1 MSIAFAALSATPMYV
16 PLVSSGR
23 MASLKARIGAVL
35 SPEELLRRC
44 QAGDRDAF
52 AELFRRHRADVARIV
67 HRMADR
73 GADIDDLVQ
82 EVFVQ
87 VHKSLATFRAES
99 RFSTWLYRVAVNVV
113 LMHRRAKRS
122 RPVTLLI
129 PREATLLDDASP
141 PDEQVARRRRIEA
154 LYRLLDRLSEKKRAV
169 YVLHEIEG
177 LPPNE
182 IAKILGAPVLT
193 VRTRLFYA
201 RRELAALL
209 HEEPALRS
217 LATAFD
223 PATEPDEDSSTHH
236 PHKEPA

>member
-1 MSIAFAALSATPMYV
+1 MSFHAAAWPATPMYV
-16 PLVSSGR
+16 PLGWSGR
-23 MASLKARIGAVL
+23 DASRKATLRAVL
-35 SPEELLRRC
+35 SPEELLTRC
-44 QAGDRDAF
+44 QGGDRDAF

-73 GADIDDLVQ
+73 GADIEDLVQ

-87 VHKSLATFRAES
+87 VHKSVSTFRAES
-99 RFSTWLYRVAVNVV
+99 RFSTWLYRVTVNVV

-122 RPVTLLI
+122 RPITLLV
-129 PREATLLDDASP
+129 PREGTLLDEASP

-182 IAKILGAPVLT
+182 IAKVLGTPVLT

-201 RRELAALL
+201 RRELISML
-209 HEEPALRS
+209 HDEPALRTLS
-217 LATAFD
+217 TALD
-223 PATEPDEDSSTHH
+223 TMKEPDEDSSTHH
-236 PHKEPA
+236 HHKEPA

>member
-1 MSIAFAALSATPMYV
+1 MSHPAAAWSAPLMYV
-16 PLVSSGR
+16 PVGSSGR
-23 MASLKARIGAVL
+23 SASRKAILRAVL
-35 SPEELLRRC
+35 SPEELLTRC
-44 QAGDRDAF
+44 QDGDRDAF

-87 VHKSLATFRAES
+87 VHKSVATFRAES
-99 RFSTWLYRVAVNVV
+99 RFSTWLYRVTVNVV

-129 PREATLLDDASP
+129 PREGTLLDDASP

-182 IAKILGAPVLT
+182 IAKVLGTPVLT

-201 RRELAALL
+201 RRELIGML

-217 LATAFD
+217 LSIAVDSAK
-223 PATEPDEDSSTHH
+223 EPDEDSSTHH